1 MLAVFGVAG
10 TGALEAQAVD
20 LTVTDSAGLAIRG
33 AVAQLLTHASTNPV
47 LVDSIFDQSGRT
59 LIRVPPPYTSAKLYV
74 VKTCAPHFAP
84 QFITAPFGVADT
96 LRVTVRL
103 ARLKTDTL
111 PGSGPCDGSGDWVS
125 RPTINDT
132 SSFIGLAAAGNIE
145 VELLIAQRDE
155 LLNKNTG
162 EDSAHAVADVRHAL
176 AQLDQRMRRAQTPPE
191 RARAAHELVS
201 FAFSTHS
208 ELNASTRARVLAAL
222 PPTSRWWSST
232 PYVVAFGLEQLLFTP
247 RAAKDDS
254 VSRRDPATKRP
265 LRRYVERMATSI
277 DEPEIQ
283 SEARSWLVRL
293 AYMDRDTSLAQS
305 ILAQMLAETPNEMP
319 TVGMASTY
327 ASNRPLREGATMPAF
342 EFLALPDTSRR
353 VTNGDIAGKYTL
365 IDFWGTWCGPCM
377 RAIPE
382 LHRIYK
388 TYHDRGFEI
397 LSIAADA
404 TPETVNRF
412 RAEKWP
418 MPWLNGF
425 AEYGEGTRDNP
436 KLQALWVQAYPV
448 AVLVDPHGQIVA
460 IYGPELE
467 DLAGTLDRLL
477 TH

>member
-1 MLAVFGVAG
+1 MLAVFGVVG

-33 AVAQLLTHASTNPV
+33 AAAQLLTHASTNPV
-47 LVDSIFDQSGRT
+47 LVDSIFDQRGRT
-59 LIRVPPPYTSAKLYV
+59 LIRVPSPYTSAKLYV

-84 QFITAPFGVADT
+84 QFVTAPFGVADT

-111 PGSGPCDGSGDWVS
+111 SGRGPCDGSADWVS
-125 RPTINDT
+125 RATINDT

-145 VELLIAQRDE
+145 VEWLNAQRDE
-155 LLNKNTG
+155 LLDKNTG
-162 EDSAHAVADVRHAL
+162 EDSAQAATNVRHVL
-176 AQLDQRMRRAQTPPE
+176 AKLDQRIGRAHTPSE
-191 RARAAHELVS
+191 RARAAHQLVS

-208 ELNASTRARVLAAL
+208 ALDASTRARVLAAL

-232 PYVVAFGLEQLLFTP
+232 PYVVAFGLELLFTP

-254 VSRRDPATKRP
+254 VSRRNPATKRP

-293 AYMDRDTSLAQS
+293 AYMDRDTSRAQS
-305 ILAQMLAETPNEMP
+305 ILAQMLAETPNQMP
-319 TVGMASTY
+319 TVAMASMY
-327 ASNRPLREGATMPAF
+327 APNRPLRKGATMPAF
-342 EFLALPDTSRR
+342 EFSALPDTSRR
-353 VTNGDIAGKYTL
+353 VTNRDIAGKYTL

-425 AEYGEGTRDNP
+425 AEYGEGTKDNP

-460 IYGPELE
+460 MYGPELE
-467 DLAGTLDRLL
+467 DLASTLDRLL